1 MYGHKKCRYR
11 FAASYRFVILDTA
24 NMGIIFGLAKE
35 KRKIFA
41 LSRFS
46 TLFYFKFIGNYWI

>member
-24 NMGIIFGLAKE
+24 NMGIIFEIA
-35 KRKIFA
+35 KRKTNIFTHTYPYPYPY
-41 LSRFS
+41 SS
-46 TLFYFKFIGNYWI
+46 Q